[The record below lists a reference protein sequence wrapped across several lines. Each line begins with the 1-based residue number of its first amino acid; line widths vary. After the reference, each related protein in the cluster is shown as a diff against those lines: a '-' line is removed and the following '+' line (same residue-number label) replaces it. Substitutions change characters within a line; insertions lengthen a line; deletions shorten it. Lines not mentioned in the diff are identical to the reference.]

1 MDLLSMS
8 FSASIIIVVIIVL
21 RTLLINKLPK
31 RILLILWSI
40 ALLRLLVPFSFPSST
55 SVYFLISQN
64 SSIMDKIAGTS
75 IANFLPF
82 DFQLQSDA
90 NREDKQKGQGTNEN
104 ANNTFASTEQNKT
117 QDSSIESQKIQEP
130 ESEARIIKE
139 GKSNREYQEN
149 TDTLLPKRK
158 GVSIWAMVWIIGMSV
173 CIIIFLVTYILCY
186 RQFRTSLPVEN
197 TIIKKWRDS
206 HQIRRTISI
215 RQSDCISAPL
225 SYGFFRPSILMPKTT
240 EWDNSRQLHY
250 ILEHEFVHI
259 RRLDTVTKLFFAAAV
274 CIHWFNPIIWIMY
287 IFAGRDIEI
296 SCDEA
301 VVRHFGEASK
311 SAYALTLINMEER
324 KSSLMPLGNH
334 FSKNAAEERITAI
347 MKLQKPSALAD
358 ILAAALV
365 ISVASVFA
373 TSALPTGR
381 QAADSAADIEGSGIP
396 FSSPFDEGRDI
407 SSLWETETNKALQRG
422 NPENLFD
429 ALNIDIA
436 TKLTDEQQKKL
447 LNRYQKCGLIEKDNI
462 LYYQGKPIR
471 LLIDK
476 YQEEIKNKYGGKTVN
491 TIRIYSYFNEKG
503 TVDVNINREYK
514 LDKTE
519 ITELLGD
526 NISIAASV
534 PAALNAIIMDL
545 PKKSINK
552 LAQKAAQMGKYS
564 YVKKIIPFADTDT
577 VDEIAEKMTDEGI
590 NIDWIAEY
598 TSTDCAE
605 NLAKTGYKKWGFS
618 FISCLLP
625 YLPLYSV
632 DELYDMAA
640 KRNDHNTMKEIA
652 AALNGENIT

>member
-90 NREDKQKGQGTNEN
+90 NREDKQKGQGTNESS
-104 ANNTFASTEQNKT
+104 NNTFASTEQNKT

-130 ESEARIIKE
+130 ESEARILKE

-197 TIIKKWRDS
+197 AIIKKWRDS

-274 CIHWFNPIIWIMY
+274 CIHWFNPMVWIMY

-373 TSALPTGR
+373 TSALPADR
-381 QAADSAADIEGSGIP
+381 QMADSATDIEGSGIP
-396 FSSPFDEGRDI
+396 FSSPFDEDRDI

>member
-64 SSIMDKIAGTS
+64 SSIMDKIAATS

-90 NREDKQKGQGTNEN
+90 NQEDKQKGQGTNEST
-104 ANNTFASTEQNKT
+104 NNTFASTEQNKT

-173 CIIIFLVTYILCY
+173 CMIIFLVTYILCY

-197 TIIKKWRDS
+197 AIIKKWRDS

-225 SYGFFRPSILMPKTT
+225 SYGFFRPAILMPKTT

-274 CIHWFNPIIWIMY
+274 CIHWFNPIVWIMY

-311 SAYALTLINMEER
+311 SAYALTLISMEER

-373 TSALPTGR
+373 TSALPAGR
-381 QAADSAADIEGSGIP
+381 AADSAADIESSGIP
-396 FSSPFDEGRDI
+396 FSSPFDEDRDI

-447 LNRYQKCGLIEKDNI
+447 LSRYQKCGLIEKDNS

-503 TVDVNINREYK
+503 TLDVNVNREYK

-526 NISIAASV
+526 NISIAASA

-564 YVKKIIPFADTDT
+564 YAKKIIPFADTDT

>member
-197 TIIKKWRDS
+197 AIIKKWRDS
-206 HQIRRTISI
+206 PQIRRTISI

-373 TSALPTGR
+373 TSALPADR
-381 QAADSAADIEGSGIP
+381 QMADSATDIEGSGIP
-396 FSSPFDEGRDI
+396 FSSPFDEDRDI

>member
-197 TIIKKWRDS
+197 AIIKKWRDS

-396 FSSPFDEGRDI
+396 FSSPFDEDRDI

-545 PKKSINK
+545 PKKSTNK

>member
-197 TIIKKWRDS
+197 AIIKKWRDS

-373 TSALPTGR
+373 TSALPADR
-381 QAADSAADIEGSGIP
+381 QMADSATDIEGSGIP
-396 FSSPFDEGRDI
+396 FSSPFDEDRDI

>member
-197 TIIKKWRDS
+197 AIIKKWRDS

-373 TSALPTGR
+373 TSALPADR
-381 QAADSAADIEGSGIP
+381 QMADSATDIEGSGIP
-396 FSSPFDEGRDI
+396 FSSPFDEDRDI

-598 TSTDCAE
+598 TSTD
-605 NLAKTGYKKWGFS
+605 
-618 FISCLLP
+618 
-625 YLPLYSV
+625 
-632 DELYDMAA
+632 
-640 KRNDHNTMKEIA
+640 
-652 AALNGENIT
+652 

>member
-197 TIIKKWRDS
+197 AIIKKWRDS

-334 FSKNAAEERITAI
+334 ISKNATEERITAI

-373 TSALPTGR
+373 TSALPADR
-381 QAADSAADIEGSGIP
+381 QMADSATDIEGSGIP
-396 FSSPFDEGRDI
+396 FSSPFDEDRDI

>member
-422 NPENLFD
+422 NPENLFN

>member
-90 NREDKQKGQGTNEN
+90 NREDKQKGQGTNESS
-104 ANNTFASTEQNKT
+104 NNTFASTEQNKT

-130 ESEARIIKE
+130 ESEARILKE

-173 CIIIFLVTYILCY
+173 CMIIFLLTYILCY

-197 TIIKKWRDS
+197 AIIKKWRDS

-274 CIHWFNPIIWIMY
+274 CIHWFNPMVWIMY

-373 TSALPTGR
+373 TSALPADR
-381 QAADSAADIEGSGIP
+381 QMADSATDIEGSGIP
-396 FSSPFDEGRDI
+396 FSSPFDEDRDI

-534 PAALNAIIMDL
+534 PAALNVIIMDL

>member
-197 TIIKKWRDS
+197 AIIKKWRDS

-373 TSALPTGR
+373 TSALPADR
-381 QAADSAADIEGSGIP
+381 QMADSATDIEGSGIP
-396 FSSPFDEGRDI
+396 FSSPFDEDRDI

-577 VDEIAEKMTDEGI
+577 VDENAEKMTDEGI

>member
-1 MDLLSMS
+1 M
-8 FSASIIIVVIIVL
+8 
-21 RTLLINKLPK
+21 
-31 RILLILWSI
+31 
-40 ALLRLLVPFSFPSST
+40 
-55 SVYFLISQN
+55 
-64 SSIMDKIAGTS
+64 
-75 IANFLPF
+75 
-82 DFQLQSDA
+82 
-90 NREDKQKGQGTNEN
+90 
-104 ANNTFASTEQNKT
+104 
-117 QDSSIESQKIQEP
+117 
-130 ESEARIIKE
+130 
-139 GKSNREYQEN
+139 
-149 TDTLLPKRK
+149 
-158 GVSIWAMVWIIGMSV
+158 
-173 CIIIFLVTYILCY
+173 
-186 RQFRTSLPVEN
+186 
-197 TIIKKWRDS
+197 
-206 HQIRRTISI
+206 
-215 RQSDCISAPL
+215 
-225 SYGFFRPSILMPKTT
+225 
-240 EWDNSRQLHY
+240 
-250 ILEHEFVHI
+250 
-259 RRLDTVTKLFFAAAV
+259 TKLFFAAAV
-274 CIHWFNPIIWIMY
+274 CIHWFNPMVWIMY

-373 TSALPTGR
+373 TSALPADR
-381 QAADSAADIEGSGIP
+381 QMADSATDIEGSGIP
-396 FSSPFDEGRDI
+396 FSSPFDEDRDI

>member
-90 NREDKQKGQGTNEN
+90 NQEDKQKGQGTNESS
-104 ANNTFASTEQNKT
+104 NNTFASTEQNKT

-130 ESEARIIKE
+130 ESESRIIKE

-173 CIIIFLVTYILCY
+173 CMIIFLVTYILCY
-186 RQFRTSLPVEN
+186 RQFRTSLPAEN
-197 TIIKKWRDS
+197 TIIKKWQDS

-225 SYGFFRPSILMPKTT
+225 SYGFFRPSILMPKAT

-274 CIHWFNPIIWIMY
+274 CIHWFNPMVWIMY

-311 SAYALTLINMEER
+311 SAYALTLISMEER

-373 TSALPTGR
+373 TSALPADR
-381 QAADSAADIEGSGIP
+381 QMADSATDIEGSGIP
-396 FSSPFDEGRDI
+396 FSSPFDEDRDI

-447 LNRYQKCGLIEKDNI
+447 LSRYQKCGLIEKDNS

-503 TVDVNINREYK
+503 TVDVNVNREYK

-526 NISIAASV
+526 NISIAASA

-564 YVKKIIPFADTDT
+564 YAKKIIPFADTDT

>member
-381 QAADSAADIEGSGIP
+381 QMADSATDIEGSGIP
-396 FSSPFDEGRDI
+396 FSSPFDEDRDI
-407 SSLWETETNKALQRG
+407 SSLWETETNKAIQRG

>member
-334 FSKNAAEERITAI
+334 FSKNASEERITAI

-422 NPENLFD
+422 NPENLFN

>member
-90 NREDKQKGQGTNEN
+90 NQEDKQKGQGTNESS
-104 ANNTFASTEQNKT
+104 NNTFASTEQNKT

-130 ESEARIIKE
+130 ESESRIIKE

-173 CIIIFLVTYILCY
+173 CMIIFLVTYILCY
-186 RQFRTSLPVEN
+186 RQFRTSLPAEN
-197 TIIKKWRDS
+197 TIIKKWQDS

-225 SYGFFRPSILMPKTT
+225 SYGFFRPSILMPKAT

-274 CIHWFNPIIWIMY
+274 CIHWFNPMVWIMY

-311 SAYALTLINMEER
+311 SAYALTLISMEER

-373 TSALPTGR
+373 TSALPADR
-381 QAADSAADIEGSGIP
+381 QMADSATDIEGSGIP
-396 FSSPFDEGRDI
+396 FSSPFDEDRDI

-447 LNRYQKCGLIEKDNI
+447 LSRYQKCGLIEKDNS

-503 TVDVNINREYK
+503 TVDVNVNREYK

-526 NISIAASV
+526 NISIAASA

-552 LAQKAAQMGKYS
+552 LAQKAARMGKYS
-564 YVKKIIPFADTDT
+564 YAKKIIPFSDTDT

>member
-90 NREDKQKGQGTNEN
+90 NREDKQKGQGTNESS
-104 ANNTFASTEQNKT
+104 NNTFASTEQNKT

-130 ESEARIIKE
+130 ESEARILKE

-173 CIIIFLVTYILCY
+173 CMIIFLLTYILCY

-197 TIIKKWRDS
+197 AIIKKWRDS

-274 CIHWFNPIIWIMY
+274 CIHWFNPMVWIMY

-373 TSALPTGR
+373 TSALPADR
-381 QAADSAADIEGSGIP
+381 QMADSATDIEGSGIP
-396 FSSPFDEGRDI
+396 FSSPFDEDRDI
-407 SSLWETETNKALQRG
+407 SSLWETETNKAIQRG

-534 PAALNAIIMDL
+534 PAALNVIIMDL

>member
-64 SSIMDKIAGTS
+64 SSIMDKIAATS

-90 NREDKQKGQGTNEN
+90 NQEDKQKGQGTDEST
-104 ANNTFASTEQNKT
+104 NNTFASTEQNKT
-117 QDSSIESQKIQEP
+117 QDNSIESQKIQEP

-173 CIIIFLVTYILCY
+173 CMIIFLVTYILCY

-197 TIIKKWRDS
+197 AVIKKWRDS

-274 CIHWFNPIIWIMY
+274 CIHWFNPMVWIMY

-324 KSSLMPLGNH
+324 KSSFMPLGNH

-347 MKLQKPSALAD
+347 MKLQKSSALAD

-373 TSALPTGR
+373 TSALPADR
-381 QAADSAADIEGSGIP
+381 QMADSAADIESSGIP
-396 FSSPFDEGRDI
+396 FSPPFDEGRDI
-407 SSLWETETNKALQRG
+407 SSLWETETNKAIQKG

-526 NISIAASV
+526 NISIAASA

-564 YVKKIIPFADTDT
+564 YAKKIIPFSDTDT

-632 DELYDMAA
+632 DELYDMAT

>member
-90 NREDKQKGQGTNEN
+90 NREDKQKGQGTNESS
-104 ANNTFASTEQNKT
+104 NNTFASTEQNKT

-130 ESEARIIKE
+130 ESEARILKE

-173 CIIIFLVTYILCY
+173 CMIIFLLTYILCY

-197 TIIKKWRDS
+197 AIIKKWRDS

-274 CIHWFNPIIWIMY
+274 CIHWFNPMVWIMY

-347 MKLQKPSALAD
+347 MNLQKPSALAD

-373 TSALPTGR
+373 TSALPADR
-381 QAADSAADIEGSGIP
+381 QMADSATDIEGSGIP
-396 FSSPFDEGRDI
+396 FSSPFDEDRDI

>member
-240 EWDNSRQLHY
+240 EWDNSRHLHY

-422 NPENLFD
+422 NPENLFN

-564 YVKKIIPFADTDT
+564 YVKEIIPFADTDT